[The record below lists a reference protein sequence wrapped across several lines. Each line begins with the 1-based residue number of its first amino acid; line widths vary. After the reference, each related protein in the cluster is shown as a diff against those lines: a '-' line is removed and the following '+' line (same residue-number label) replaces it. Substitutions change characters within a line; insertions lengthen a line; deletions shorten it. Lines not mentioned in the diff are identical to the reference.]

1 MRQFLQR
8 VWAMLAPPSQ
18 ESTPL
23 MGQHRDLEAYGHSD
37 SDTVILVCD
46 PPGAPL
52 PPHAHSQH
60 THTQP
65 THTHTRLSPFSEF
78 HFPLYPLQPASP
90 A

>member
-46 PPGAPL
+46 PPGAP
-52 PPHAHSQH
+52 AHSQH
-60 THTQP
+60 THTAH
-65 THTHTRLSPFSEF
+65 THAHTHTRLSPFSEF